1 MRLFFILI
9 FLLLLVSC
17 TKPKSVLICGD
28 HVCINNQEANQYF
41 EDNLSIEVKIISKE
55 RTKNIDLVELNLQ
68 KDENDN
74 RKISL
79 EKKERTKKP
88 LKELSSEEI
97 IKIKQKIKNK
107 KNEQRRIVKKIDK
120 KKGKKKVKKLKFD
133 KNKKKN
139 NPIKNKFIKND
150 DICTVLEKCN
160 IQEISKY
167 LINQGKKKNFPD
179 ITVKE

>member
-1 MRLFFILI
+1 M
-9 FLLLLVSC
+9 
-17 TKPKSVLICGD
+17 
-28 HVCINNQEANQYF
+28 
-41 EDNLSIEVKIISKE
+41 
-55 RTKNIDLVELNLQ
+55 
-68 KDENDN
+68 
-74 RKISL
+74 
-79 EKKERTKKP
+79 
-88 LKELSSEEI
+88 SSEEI